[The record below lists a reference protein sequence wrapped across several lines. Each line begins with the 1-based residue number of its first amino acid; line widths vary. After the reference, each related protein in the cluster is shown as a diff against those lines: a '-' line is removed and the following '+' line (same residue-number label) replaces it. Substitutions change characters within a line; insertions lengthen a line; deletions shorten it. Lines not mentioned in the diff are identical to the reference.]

1 MVASPMVNNQNY
13 QKEGEATM
21 KEKTKTLT
29 KQPMEEILNF
39 FQQEVNNLIKNLLEK
54 LMLEE
59 RRIYLDQQ
67 EDYANGFYTRDLLT
81 KYGKVQD
88 LKVRRVR
95 NGSFRPAIL
104 PERRRAEL
112 DLTSA
117 VITLYVFTSKISR
130 LIKVTEDKLSAFSIY
145 LER

>member
-1 MVASPMVNNQNY
+1 
-13 QKEGEATM
+13 
-21 KEKTKTLT
+21 
-29 KQPMEEILNF
+29 MEEILNF
-39 FQQEVNNLIKNLLEK
+39 FQQEVNNLFKNLLEK

-88 LKVRRVR
+88 LKVPRVR

-104 PERRRAEL
+104 PMLLPFMQWE
-112 DLTSA
+112 
-117 VITLYVFTSKISR
+117 
-130 LIKVTEDKLSAFSIY
+130 
-145 LER
+145 

>member
-1 MVASPMVNNQNY
+1 MLNNQNY
-13 QKEGEATM
+13 QKGGGATM

-59 RRIYLDQQ
+59 RRIYLEEI
-67 EDYANGFYTRDLLT
+67 EDYANDFYTRDLLT

-88 LKVRRVR
+88 LKVLRVR
-95 NGSFRPAIL
+95 NGSFRPAIY
-104 PERRRAEL
+104 P
-112 DLTSA
+112 
-117 VITLYVFTSKISR
+117 
-130 LIKVTEDKLSAFSIY
+130 KVVKKWEDKPIT
-145 LER
+145 

>member
-1 MVASPMVNNQNY
+1 
-13 QKEGEATM
+13 
-21 KEKTKTLT
+21 
-29 KQPMEEILNF
+29 
-39 FQQEVNNLIKNLLEK
+39 
-54 LMLEE
+54 MLEE

-67 EDYANGFYTRDLLT
+67 KDYANGFYTRDLLT
-81 KYGKVQD
+81 KYGKVQN